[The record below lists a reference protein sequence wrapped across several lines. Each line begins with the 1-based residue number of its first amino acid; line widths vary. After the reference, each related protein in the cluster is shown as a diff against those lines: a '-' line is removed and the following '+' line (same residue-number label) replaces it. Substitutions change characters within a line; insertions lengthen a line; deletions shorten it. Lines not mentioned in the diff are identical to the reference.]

1 MNRVYMDSTTAMP
14 VRPEVIGAMLPFF
27 SVHYGNPS
35 SIHEDGKRPRIAM
48 DEARGHVASLIGA
61 SPEEIVF
68 TSGATESINLAIKG
82 AINAANDGR
91 KGLVISA
98 IDHRSVTA
106 TAASMERKGSI
117 VRELPVDHYG
127 RVRLDA
133 ANDLLRKDTSIV
145 SIPFASGEV
154 GTHQPVKEITS
165 LAHEVGALA
174 HVDLTM
180 SALMEP
186 FDVRTYEVDLAT
198 LSSPDL
204 MGPRGVGALYVRK
217 GVRIEPLMSGGG
229 HERGLRSGS
238 ENVPGLV
245 GMGEASRIAKERI
258 GSDPPRVLSLRD
270 GLISGLKKIEGSHLN
285 GHPTDRLPHNANV
298 RFQYIEGESM
308 LLLLDLNGI
317 SVASG
322 SACAQK
328 NLEPSKTLIS
338 MGLKHEEAHGSLQF
352 SLSPLTTKADTER
365 VIEVMPGIVE
375 ELRKLSPLT
384 VR

>member
-1 MNRVYMDSTTAMP
+1 MNRVYLDSTTAMP
-14 VRPEVIGAMLPFF
+14 VRLVVVEAMLPYFT
-27 SVHYGNPS
+27 VHYGNPS
-35 SIHEDGKRPRIAM
+35 SIHEDGKRPRMAM
-48 DEARGHVASLIGA
+48 DEARGHVAGLIGA

-82 AINAANDGR
+82 ALNADREGR
-91 KGLVISA
+91 SGIVITA
-98 IDHRSVTA
+98 VDHRSVLA
-106 TAASMERKGSI
+106 TAAFMEHRGSL
-117 VRELPVDHYG
+117 VKELPVDHLG
-127 RVRLDA
+127 GVRLDPA
-133 ANDLLRKDTSIV
+133 MDIITKDISV
-145 SIPFASGEV
+145 LSVPYASGEV
-154 GTHQPVKEITS
+154 GTHQPLKKLTS
-165 LAHEVGALA
+165 LAHDVGALV

-186 FDVRTYEVDLAT
+186 FDVRSYDVDLAT
-198 LSSPDL
+198 LSSADL

-217 GVRIEPLMSGGG
+217 GVRIEPLLSGGG

-238 ENVPGLV
+238 ENVPGIV
-245 GMGEASRIAKERI
+245 GMGEASRIARERM
-258 GSDPPRVLSLRD
+258 GTDPPRVLSLRD
-270 GLISGLKKIEGSHLN
+270 GLISGLTRIENSYLN
-285 GHPTDRLPHNANV
+285 GHPTERLPHNANV
-298 RFQYIEGESM
+298 RFQFIEGESM

-352 SLSPLTTKADTER
+352 SLSPFTTKADTDR

-384 VR
+384 AG

>member
-14 VRPEVIGAMLPFF
+14 VRPEVLEVMLPYFT
-27 SVHYGNPS
+27 VHYGNPS
-35 SIHEDGKRPRIAM
+35 SIHEDGKMPRMAM
-48 DEARGHVASLIGA
+48 DDARGHVAGLIGA
-61 SPEEIVF
+61 SPEEVVF
-68 TSGATESINLAIKG
+68 TSGATESINLALKG
-82 AINAANDGR
+82 ALYAGREGR
-91 KGLVISA
+91 KGIVITA
-98 IDHRSVTA
+98 VDHRAVTA
-106 TAASMERKGSI
+106 TAASMERKGYFL
-117 VRELPVDHYG
+117 RELAVDHYG
-127 RVRLDA
+127 KARLDSA
-133 ANDLLRKDTSIV
+133 MDLLTKDISILSV
-145 SIPFASGEV
+145 PFASGEV
-154 GTHQPVKEITS
+154 GTHQPLKELAS
-165 LAHEVGALA
+165 LAHDVGALV

-186 FDVRTYEVDLAT
+186 FDVRSFDIDLAT
-198 LSSPDL
+198 LSSADL

-217 GVRIEPLMSGGG
+217 GVRIEHLLSGGG

-238 ENVPGLV
+238 ENVPGIV
-245 GMGEASRIAKERI
+245 GMGEASRIARERM
-258 GSDPPRVLSLRD
+258 GTDPPMVLSLRD
-270 GLISGLKKIEGSHLN
+270 GLISGLTQIEDSYLN
-285 GHPTDRLPHNANV
+285 GHPTDRLPQNANI

-352 SLSPLTTKADTER
+352 SLSPYTTKADTGR
-365 VIEVMPGIVE
+365 VLDVMPGIVE

-384 VR
+384 GR